1 MSVGSTIARA
11 TVLILALSML
21 SRIFGLGREMA
32 IAYGFGTG
40 GSADAFFVAYLIP
53 YIFYGVIGVALTT
66 VIVPV
71 FAEYAASGRR
81 EEAWRM
87 LSLVTNTVFLAMAAL
102 AAVGILGAPVIAGT
116 LGAGFKPETLQLAT
130 RLTAVM
136 MPAIVFMTVAG
147 VFAGILNANKVFG
160 PPAFGPAAQ
169 NLTIIAG
176 ALFGGKLWGIYGLA
190 GGAVAGAVVLGL
202 VQLPALRHVGFR
214 YSFLLDFRHPEVRR
228 VTALILPVILMSGI
242 MQVYTMVDWRL
253 ASGLAAGSI
262 SALNYAN
269 KLVNLPQGLFV
280 TAVATAVFPTLSQ
293 LVAEKQRSEMA
304 RVLQRAMKV
313 ILLLGVPGAIG
324 LIVLREPVVALL
336 FERGAFD
343 AQSTVMTS
351 GALLYYAIGLAGLC
365 LNLPLTR
372 GFFAMHDTKTP
383 FLVSAATLL
392 VKITLSLILVRFL
405 QHAGL
410 ALATSLTVILN
421 MFIFALLL
429 KRRLPGLFNRPFF
442 NFTGRVLV
450 SAGVMGLVVY
460 WLDGLLAGHL
470 GIGLLALVARV
481 GTDIFAGA
489 AVFIAAGLILRLDEL
504 LNIIRFLYGTITR
517 RTGMSCTKY

>member
-1 MSVGSTIARA
+1 MSAGNNIARA
-11 TVLILALSML
+11 TVLILALSLL
-21 SRIFGLGREMA
+21 SRVLGLGREMA

-40 GSADAFFVAYLIP
+40 GTADAFFVAYIIP
-53 YIFYGVIGVALTT
+53 YIFYGVIGMALTT

-71 FAEYAASGRR
+71 FAEYAAEGRR

-87 LSLVTNTVFLAMAAL
+87 LSLVTNTVFTVMAAL
-102 AAVGILGAPVIAGT
+102 AILGMVGAPVIAGT
-116 LGAGFKPETLQLAT
+116 LGAGFKPETLQLAA

-136 MPAIVFMTVAG
+136 MPAIVFMTLAG
-147 VFAGILNANKVFG
+147 VFAGILNANQVFG

-176 ALFGGKLWGIYGLA
+176 ALLGGKLWGIYGLA

-202 VQLPALRHVGFR
+202 VQLPALRHVGFK
-214 YSFLLDFRHPEVRR
+214 YSFQIDIRHPEVRR
-228 VTALILPVILMSGI
+228 VLALILPVILMSGI

-262 SALNYAN
+262 SSLNYAN
-269 KLVNLPQGLFV
+269 KLMNLPQGLFV

-293 LVAEKQRSEMA
+293 LVAENRRAEMA

-336 FERGAFD
+336 FQRGAFD
-343 AQSTVMTS
+343 AQSTSMTAS
-351 GALLYYAIGLAGLC
+351 ALLFYAIGLAGLC
-365 LNLPLTR
+365 LNLPLVR
-372 GFFAMHDTKTP
+372 GFFAMHDTRTP
-383 FLVSAATLL
+383 FFVSASTLV
-392 VKITLSLILVRFL
+392 VKIILSLVLVRFL

-421 MFIFALLL
+421 MSIFALLL
-429 KRRLPGLFNRPFF
+429 RRRLPELFDRPFF
-442 NFTGRVLV
+442 NFTGRVAI
-450 SAGVMGLVVY
+450 SAGVMGLAVY
-460 WLDGLLAGHL
+460 GLDGLLAGYL
-470 GIGLLALVARV
+470 GTGGLALVVRV
-481 GTDIFAGA
+481 GTDILTGA
-489 AVFIAAGLILRLDEL
+489 AVFVIAGLVLRLDEL
-504 LNIIRFLYGTITR
+504 VNIIRFSYGTVAR
-517 RTGMSCTKY
+517 RTGMSYTK